1 MLREILCRTLDS
13 LRLRFVMVANESAKT
28 GTLRGF
34 PGFDGGRFVRVS
46 EKIWGK
52 LQQFWYTLR
61 AIICVTRA

>member
-28 GTLRGF
+28 GTLRSF

-46 EKIWGK
+46 EKIWGN
-52 LQQFWYTLR
+52 YSNSGTL
-61 AIICVTRA
+61 CVQSFA